1 MMQGSMPSSSEDVT
15 TLCYRV
21 TGKVQGV
28 FFRKYT
34 KKEADAL
41 SLVGYVTNN
50 EDGSVSGVV
59 QGPKEQVD
67 AFVKYLHKGSPK
79 SVVKKVS
86 IHASS
91 RVDADGFEIRR

>member
-1 MMQGSMPSSSEDVT
+1 MLPSSEDAVT
-15 TLCYRV
+15 LSYRV

-41 SLVGYVTNN
+41 SLVGYVMNN

-59 QGPKEQVD
+59 QGPKNQVD
-67 AFVKYLHKGSPK
+67 LFIKYLHKGSPK
-79 SVVKKVS
+79 AAVKRV
-86 IHASS
+86 HTQASE
-91 RVDADGFEIRR
+91 RIQVDTFEIRR

>member
-1 MMQGSMPSSSEDVT
+1 MPSSSEDVT

-41 SLVGYVTNN
+41 SLVGYVMNN

-59 QGPKEQVD
+59 QGPKEQID
-67 AFVKYLHKGSPK
+67 AFVKYLHRGSPK
-79 SVVKKVS
+79 SIVKKVS
-86 IHASS
+86 IDASPHT
-91 RVDADGFEIRR
+91 DLNGFEIRR